1 MKNRF
6 QLASA
11 ALTFAALT
19 FAALLAGCA
28 TPGVGSIQPLDAQTL
43 SARIVP
49 GVTTS
54 AQLTASFGSAA
65 VTSFDSG
72 YQVWVYKDQ
81 RSAPPLLRLVP
92 VIGLGAGLIPER
104 NRELV
109 VLIGPDGVVRK
120 SRLVLLQPA
129 QP

>member
-1 MKNRF
+1 MKI
-6 QLASA
+6 
-11 ALTFAALT
+11 TVTLT

-28 TPGVGSIQPLDAQTL
+28 APGVGTIKPLGDQAL
-43 SARIVP
+43 SVPIVP

-54 AQLTASFGSAA
+54 AQLSASFGSAA

-81 RSAPPLLRLVP
+81 RGAPPLLRLVP

-104 NRELV
+104 HRELV

-120 SRLVLLQPA
+120 SRLVVLQPA